1 MNQLSIIFII
11 TSILFN
17 VHCKKE
23 SAKHS
28 DFPKSETNPRLV
40 ESKKTIEF
48 RRTLNTELSGFKTLN
63 EAVINMLDE
72 VCIQKKNHSNLKSI
86 LSQKEKDLILYPNIY
101 GSGTSLDVTPL
112 EDYDKL
118 IYSFENLAIQK
129 LSNLK
134 IKKSDFKSLKIWTKS
149 VKPYGKANFHK
160 IGLITL
166 KTDGGEIEITEI
178 KSVIELNGCF
188 KAAIISP

>member
-1 MNQLSIIFII
+1 M
-11 TSILFN
+11 
-17 VHCKKE
+17 
-23 SAKHS
+23 
-28 DFPKSETNPRLV
+28 
-40 ESKKTIEF
+40 
-48 RRTLNTELSGFKTLN
+48 N

-86 LSQKEKDLILYPNIY
+86 LSQKEKDFILYPNIY

-118 IYSFENLAIQK
+118 IHSFENLAIQK

-134 IKKSDFKSLKIWTKS
+134 IKKSDFKSLKIFTKS

-160 IGLITL
+160 VGLITL
-166 KTDGGEIEITEI
+166 KTEGGEIEITEI
-178 KSVIELNGCF
+178 KSVIELNGRF
-188 KAAIISP
+188 KVAIISP